1 MIVMSIQILSDYNN
15 QTPQMVVNATR
26 MSADQKSAEIYEFV
40 LDLSIKVIDCKHIS
54 SVSQK
59 RAVCVKNF
67 ATELKGVLFELNHVR
82 INPKVNN
89 ELILF
94 RFKKCLQK
102 SGVKISNP
110 PDEILMAIC
119 YKPIGELSDVVRF
132 YIDDNNQLV
141 FLSKAVKLSL
151 V

>member
-1 MIVMSIQILSDYNN
+1 MSIQVLPDYNN
-15 QTPQMVVNATR
+15 STPEMVVNATR
-26 MSADQKSAEIYEFV
+26 MSADQKSAEVYEFV
-40 LDLSIKVIDCKHIS
+40 LDLSIKVVACKHIS
-54 SVSQK
+54 SVSQRRSVTIK
-59 RAVCVKNF
+59 DFV
-67 ATELKGVLFELNHVR
+67 TELKGELFELNHVR

-94 RFKKCLQK
+94 RFKKALQK

-132 YIDDNNQLV
+132 YVDENYQLV

>member
-1 MIVMSIQILSDYNN
+1 MSIQVLPDYNN
-15 QTPQMVVNATR
+15 STPEMVVNATR
-26 MSADQKSAEIYEFV
+26 MSADQKSAEVYEFV
-40 LDLSIKVIDCKHIS
+40 LDLSIKVVACKHIP
-54 SVSQK
+54 SVSQRRSVTIK
-59 RAVCVKNF
+59 DFV
-67 ATELKGVLFELNHVR
+67 TELKGELFELNHVR

-94 RFKKCLQK
+94 RFKKALQK

-132 YIDDNNQLV
+132 YVDENYQLV